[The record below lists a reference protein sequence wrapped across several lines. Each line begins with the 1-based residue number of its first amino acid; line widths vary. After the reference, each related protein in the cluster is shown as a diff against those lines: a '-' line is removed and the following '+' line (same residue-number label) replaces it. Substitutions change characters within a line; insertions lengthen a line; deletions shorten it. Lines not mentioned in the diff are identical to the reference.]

1 MCFQSLDNLA
11 KTYNTKQVG
20 IVFLNVNT
28 TVLQTLEHL
37 LDEHS
42 LKLFQTIGVV
52 DSASFPVRD
61 VEAPEEETPLVNGND
76 VNNRRFSEDR
86 IDIRKGSLCDLE

>member
-1 MCFQSLDNLA
+1 MENLA

-20 IVFLNVNT
+20 IVFLNVNS
-28 TVLQTLEHL
+28 TVLETLEHI

-52 DSASFPVRD
+52 DSASFPIRD
-61 VEAPEEETPLVNGND
+61 VEAPEEEIPLVNGNE
-76 VNNRRFSEDR
+76 VNDRRFSVDR
-86 IDIRKGSLCDLE
+86 NDIRKGSLCDLE